1 MKVITNQLETPEDD
15 AYELTRPTEIDYD
28 LYSDPEDFTTIE
40 PTDHIPESRIFTIQE
55 DLTDLIKIDHLYET
69 ERQYIHKLIHEYKN
83 IFHMPG
89 ETLPGTSKVEHKI
102 ITTDDDPINVKQYK
116 YAHALKDEVN
126 KQVQEML
133 DSNVTE
139 KSDSPYNNPLW
150 IVEKKPDS
158 EGNKR
163 WRIVLDFRALNDKT
177 ISDAY
182 PLPNI
187 TEIFDQVGSAKY
199 YSVLDL
205 SWGFWQIRL
214 DPRDAH
220 KCAFSTP
227 FEIKEAVDEGQN
239 AVDDQADLSVL
250 PSTSTLQNIDC
261 MEYEQK
267 DEQIHNDEL
276 TISTESCVLPD
287 DPLLE
292 LPKNRLEKS
301 VRISRGPYQ
310 PILTKF
316 PVKITGTGNDKR
328 KRSFSTLWYK
338 EFNPLSPNRTFF

>member
-1 MKVITNQLETPEDD
+1 MKVLPTDAPIDTQNPMNIEGIERNPRPSLGRVRLNLFDMD
-15 AYELTRPTEIDYD
+15 AYFQVIDD
-28 LYSDPEDFTTIE
+28 SF
-40 PTDHIPESRIFTIQE
+40 QV
-55 DLTDLIKIDHLYET
+55 
-69 ERQYIHKLIHEYKN
+69 
-83 IFHMPG
+83 PG
-89 ETLPGTSKVEHKI
+89 
-102 ITTDDDPINVKQYK
+102 N
-116 YAHALKDEVN
+116 
-126 KQVQEML
+126 
-133 DSNVTE
+133 
-139 KSDSPYNNPLW
+139 
-150 IVEKKPDS
+150 
-158 EGNKR
+158 
-163 WRIVLDFRALNDKT
+163 
-177 ISDAY
+177 
-182 PLPNI
+182 
-187 TEIFDQVGSAKY
+187 
-199 YSVLDL
+199 
-205 SWGFWQIRL
+205 
-214 DPRDAH
+214 
-220 KCAFSTP
+220 
-227 FEIKEAVDEGQN
+227 EIKEAVDEGQN